1 MKVSFSGEYDKR
13 IYWLNKW
20 SWVCVFL
27 SLAVLASCAV
37 DNSPFIGL
45 LAYIAMAMNMY
56 AIHVNRD
63 RFLENEIFRLGKII
77 LNERGNWNGDDF

>member
-13 IYWLNKW
+13 IYWLNRLNW
-20 SWVCVFL
+20 FFIFILV
-27 SLAVLASCAV
+27 AVLISCAV
-37 DNSPFIGL
+37 DNSPYTGL

-56 AIHVNRD
+56 SIHVNRD